1 MNIPALSTTLS
12 TLELSGELGI
22 AIMSKALD
30 TAEVTGDAI
39 AQMMEAAVTGLGQN
53 LDIRVQKTAAAFLL
67 TVPTAGCFRETL
79 HQRCEQT
86 QPGPGQLL

>member
-22 AIMSKALD
+22 AIMSKTLD

-53 LDIRVQKTAAAFLL
+53 LDIRV
-67 TVPTAGCFRETL
+67 
-79 HQRCEQT
+79 
-86 QPGPGQLL
+86 

>member
-53 LDIRVQKTAAAFLL
+53 LDIRV
-67 TVPTAGCFRETL
+67 
-79 HQRCEQT
+79 
-86 QPGPGQLL
+86 

>member
-53 LDIRVQKTAAAFLL
+53 LDILL